1 MGATSIHAMQF
12 FVRTMKNRFPDKPL
26 EAHFHMDFGLGIAN
40 TLMACSEGVEVI
52 QSTVLGLGER
62 AGNVPMEETVMA
74 LLTLYNID
82 IGIKTQQLKPL
93 ADMVAEVSGA
103 TILGNRPIVGDDLFK
118 VESGIIAT
126 WLLNCGYEDQT
137 EVVPFRPSL
146 VGQAEP
152 EAVMGK
158 GSGIDNCK
166 HWLDKFQIQAN
177 EDEAMEVL
185 MAVKE
190 WGLVHKRLMKDE
202 EFATLAK
209 EVLEN

>member
-1 MGATSIHAMQF
+1 
-12 FVRTMKNRFPDKPL
+12 
-26 EAHFHMDFGLGIAN
+26 
-40 TLMACSEGVEVI
+40 
-52 QSTVLGLGER
+52 
-62 AGNVPMEETVMA
+62 MEETVMA
-74 LLTLYNID
+74 LKCLYNID
-82 IGIKTQQLKPL
+82 IGIKTEGFKAL
-93 ADMVAEVSGA
+93 ADMVAEISGI
-103 TILGNRPIVGDDLFK
+103 TIPSNRPIVGDDLFK

-146 VGQAEP
+146 VGQKEP

-166 HWLDKFQIQAN
+166 HWLDKFQIQAS
-177 EDEAMEVL
+177 EEQAMEVL

-202 EFATLAK
+202 EFSTLAK
-209 EVLEN
+209 DVLEN